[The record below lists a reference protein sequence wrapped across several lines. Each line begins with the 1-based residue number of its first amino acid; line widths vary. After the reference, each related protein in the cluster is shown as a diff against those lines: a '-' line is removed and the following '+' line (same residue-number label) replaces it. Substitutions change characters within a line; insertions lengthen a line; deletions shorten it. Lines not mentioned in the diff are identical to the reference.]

1 MPSSTH
7 GSQTR
12 QKFMQMAFSKSE
24 APSTPQPQQPT
35 SQMTFHFNVGESIR
49 AAQKENVI
57 SNRQMAKDFEVSEMT
72 IQRWRNSE
80 DATLTRI
87 VDLAEYFNHDF
98 ESFLEL
104 GR

>member
-1 MPSSTH
+1 
-7 GSQTR
+7 
-12 QKFMQMAFSKSE
+12 
-24 APSTPQPQQPT
+24 
-35 SQMTFHFNVGESIR
+35 MTFHFNIGESIR
-49 AAQKENVI
+49 AAQKEGGV

-87 VDLAEYFNHDF
+87 VGFAEYFNHDF

>member
-1 MPSSTH
+1 
-7 GSQTR
+7 
-12 QKFMQMAFSKSE
+12 
-24 APSTPQPQQPT
+24 
-35 SQMTFHFNVGESIR
+35 MTFHFNIGESIR
-49 AAQKENVI
+49 VAQKQSRV

-80 DATLTRI
+80 DATLTKI

-104 GR
+104 GSKHESFSTDT